1 MGSFVDAHPRFD
13 QLNDDFG
20 IEVKVVGVAVER
32 QLLKCGHRVNSIA
45 GMKLTQ
51 IRPQQPV
58 LKRREDLVA
67 DNL

>member
-1 MGSFVDAHPRFD
+1 MAYLVDTHPRFD

-20 IEVKVVGVAVER
+20 IEVKVMVLRSNGS
-32 QLLKCGHRVNSIA
+32 LLESGHRVNPIT

-51 IRPQQPV
+51 IRAQQTV
-58 LKRREDLVA
+58 LKRREDFVA